1 MTVHADSSFP
11 LRLRIP
17 VWCEEPTMEL
27 NGQAVEC
34 AVDENGFALLDR
46 AWSDGDTVKLTFP
59 MKVSLEEGVDRNAG
73 ELQTPTGG
81 CFGKGS
87 AIGMFADS
95 QMRAVPYADI
105 SYGPLLFVYPIPE
118 VDENTPQ
125 EDAFWQYALDP
136 KHVLDHAKVQRQ
148 SVARPW
154 RWQVDSP
161 VKITVDALRGSWEHN
176 EAFPALPSADQIN
189 IEKPEPITLVPYGCA
204 KLRVSM
210 FPVTDSAGTKQ

>member
-1 MTVHADSSFP
+1 
-11 LRLRIP
+11 I
-17 VWCEEPTMEL
+17 
-27 NGQAVEC
+27 
-34 AVDENGFALLDR
+34 
-46 AWSDGDTVKLTFP
+46 KLTFP

-81 CFGKGS
+81 CFGK
-87 AIGMFADS
+87 AAPIGMFADS
-95 QMRAVPYADI
+95 QMHAVPYADI

-125 EDAFWQYALDP
+125 ENAFWQYALDP

-148 SVARPW
+148 SVAHPW

-161 VKITVDALRGSWEHN
+161 VKITVDALRGSWSHDES
-176 EAFPALPSADQIN
+176 FPALPSADQIS
-189 IEKPEPITLVPYGCA
+189 IEKQEPITLVPYGCA

-210 FPVTDSAGTKQ
+210 FPVASEKGAE